1 MARPE
6 EYDAAIVGG
15 GPAGLA
21 AAFWLARYRRRVR
34 VLDSGEARNEPTWAV
49 HGYPGLPDLP
59 PSELRRRLR
68 EQAEAAG
75 AEVESARVVRIEG
88 RKDAFDVYARAAPAL
103 RARRVLL
110 AYGVRDLLP
119 DVPGLEEALGTS
131 VFHCPDCDGPAMAG
145 CRVGVIGWTRQAA
158 ALALFLRTWA
168 GRLVL
173 LPHGHPLDVDAG
185 MRATLERYHVAVQPE
200 RISRV
205 SPAGGR
211 TLSLHLASGEVMGV
225 DGLFFHVGTEPAS
238 NLAERLGCETA
249 GPGYLRTDHGLE
261 TTVPG
266 VFAAGDIAGYPH
278 LAISAAAQGV
288 HAALAIHRS
297 LLPPEWAP

>member
-1 MARPE
+1 M
-6 EYDAAIVGG
+6 AIVGG

-21 AAFWLARYRRRVR
+21 AAYWLARYRRRVR

-68 EQAEAAG
+68 VQAEAAG

-88 RKDAFDVYARAAPAL
+88 RKDAFDVHTSTAQAL

-119 DVPGLEEALGTS
+119 DIPGLEEALGTS
-131 VFHCPDCDGPAMAG
+131 VFHCPDCDGPTMAG
-145 CRVGVIGWTRQAA
+145 LRVGVIGWTRQAA
-158 ALALFLRTWA
+158 ALALFLHTWA

-173 LPHGHPLDVDAG
+173 MPHGHPLEVDART
-185 MRATLERYHVAVQPE
+185 RATLERYHVAVQPE

-205 SPAGGR
+205 TPAGGR
-211 TLSLHLASGEVMGV
+211 ALSLHLASGEVIVV
-225 DGLFFHVGTEPAS
+225 DGVFFHIGTEPAS
-238 NLAERLGCETA
+238 DLGERLGCETN
-249 GPGYLRTDHGLE
+249 GQGYLRTDRGLE

-266 VFAAGDIAGYPH
+266 VFAAGDIAGHPH

-288 HAALAIHRS
+288 LAALAIHRS
-297 LLPPEWAP
+297 LLPSEWAL